1 MLTQDFSQLTPSASW
16 HDPILIVGANPVG
29 LITALGLARN
39 NIPSVVLEEGIEAS
53 LESDQV
59 ALLDNTTLEILD
71 AWYSLGGLIASHS
84 LIPHSQ
90 RVLLRKSTLSRA
102 QLPMQLPGSPYPR
115 QMNIHHAD
123 LEHILLQ
130 TLQQTG
136 RCQVL
141 WQHQVK
147 NIVQDRT
154 GIDVELLS
162 PKGTKYLRAPYL
174 LVTASPPT
182 SIHTALNCAYSG
194 SQSDERYLSLDIQVQ
209 LDDPAERWLWFNAP
223 ANAGRITQ
231 IHPLPGN
238 LVRILYQLAPRE
250 DLAMILQAASI
261 QQRIEATLG
270 GRPYEVI
277 AVNTHTFK
285 RGVIERFKSGRV
297 LFLGSAAHRLALL
310 GMSEVNGGALDAWN
324 LVWKLALVR
333 AGLALEDLLDT
344 YHDEQHTAALAT
356 LKQTSALLPLLSPEA
371 GQPAWK
377 RNIALRMGRNSA
389 LQRVYYSPARPIYRT
404 SALFSDDHR
413 LYLGGRF
420 TRLSPEQNAIL
431 KRFRQGPAVGSLAP
445 ALMLPDADTG
455 APVSLLARSNAGF
468 LALCF
473 TADIDMAMRALA
485 KIPMDM
491 SEIPINFYL
500 ITPTLPAT
508 PTQQGVTIL
517 LDEQRKAASAYNA
530 GPRTL
535 YLVRPDRVIA
545 ARRFDS
551 DFNDIPALLRHAIGE
566 DVVDSQ
572 TRIPRP
578 EITPT
583 GY

>member
-1 MLTQDFSQLTPSASW
+1 MLTQDFSQLNPSPSW

-39 NIPSVVLEEGIEAS
+39 NIPSVVLEEGMGAS

-59 ALLDNTTLEILD
+59 ALLDPTTLEILD
-71 AWYSLGGLIASHS
+71 SWYGLGGLISSHGI
-84 LIPHSQ
+84 IPQSQ

-102 QLPMQLPGSPYPR
+102 QLPAQQTGSPYPR
-115 QMNIHHAD
+115 QVNIHHAD

-130 TLQQTG
+130 TLEQTG

-141 WQHQVK
+141 WQHEVK
-147 NIVQDRT
+147 GIVQDRT
-154 GIDVELLS
+154 GIDVELNS
-162 PKGTKYLRAPYL
+162 PRGTKYLRAPYL

-182 SIHTALNCAYSG
+182 SIHTALGCAYSG
-194 SQSDERYLSLDIQVQ
+194 EMSNERYLSLDIQAQ
-209 LDDPAERWLWFNAP
+209 LDDPTERWLWFNAP
-223 ANAGRITQ
+223 SNSGRITQ

-238 LVRILYQLAPRE
+238 LARILYQLAPGE
-250 DLAMILQAASI
+250 DLAAILQSASI
-261 QQRIEATLG
+261 QQRIESTLG
-270 GRPYEVI
+270 NRPYEVI
-277 AVNTHTFK
+277 AVNTHPFR

-297 LFLGSAAHRLALL
+297 LFLGGAAHRLTLL
-310 GMSEVNGGALDAWN
+310 GLSEVNSGALDAWN

-344 YHDEQHTAALAT
+344 YHDEQHAAALAAME
-356 LKQTSALLPLLSPEA
+356 QTGALLSFLAPAA
-371 GQPAWK
+371 GLATWK
-377 RNIALRMGRNSA
+377 RNTSLRLGRANA
-389 LQRVYYSPARPIYRT
+389 TQHLYDSPARPTYRT

-420 TRLSPEQNAIL
+420 TKLSSEQNAIL
-431 KRFRQGPAVGSLAP
+431 KRFRQRPAVGSLAP
-445 ALMLPDADTG
+445 SLTLPDADTG

-473 TADIDMAMRALA
+473 TSDIDMAMRALTR
-485 KIPMDM
+485 IPMDM
-491 SEIPINFYL
+491 SEIPIDFYL
-500 ITPTLPAT
+500 VTPTMPAV
-508 PTQQGVTIL
+508 PTQQGVTIV
-517 LDEQRKAASAYNA
+517 LDEQNWAASAYNA

-578 EITPT
+578 EIAST

>member
-1 MLTQDFSQLTPSASW
+1 MLTQDFSQLNSSASW
-16 HDPILIVGANPVG
+16 HDPILIAGANPVG

-39 NIPSVVLEEGIEAS
+39 NIPSVVLEEGMGAS

-59 ALLDNTTLEILD
+59 ALLDATTLEILD
-71 AWYSLGGLIASHS
+71 AWYGLGGLIASHG
-84 LIPHSQ
+84 LVPQSQ
-90 RVLLRKSTLSRA
+90 RVLLRKSTISRA
-102 QLPMQLPGSPYPR
+102 QLPTQAPASPYPR
-115 QMNIHHAD
+115 LVNIHHAD

-136 RCQVL
+136 RSQLL

-147 NIVQDRT
+147 SIVQDRS
-154 GIDVELLS
+154 GIDVELIS
-162 PKGTKYLRAPYL
+162 PRGTIYLRAPYL
-174 LVTASPPT
+174 LVTAGPPT
-182 SIHTALNCAYSG
+182 SIHTALDCTYTG
-194 SQSDERYLSLDIQVQ
+194 SIPDERYLSLDIQVQ
-209 LDDPAERWLWFNAP
+209 LDDPTGRWLWFSAP
-223 ANAGRITQ
+223 ANPGRVTQ
-231 IHPLPGN
+231 LHPLPGN

-250 DLAMILQAASI
+250 DLATLLQAASI
-261 QQRIEATLG
+261 QPRIESTLG

-285 RGVIERFKSGRV
+285 RGVIERFKSGHV
-297 LFLGSAAHRLALL
+297 LFLGGAAHRLALL
-310 GMSEVNGGALDAWN
+310 GLSEVNSGALDAWN

-344 YHDEQHTAALAT
+344 YHDEQHAAALAT
-356 LKQTSALLPLLSPEA
+356 LEQTNALLPFLTPEA
-371 GQPAWK
+371 GVATWK
-377 RNIALRMGRNSA
+377 RNIALRLKRNHAS
-389 LQRVYYSPARPIYRT
+389 QRLYDPPARPTFGT
-404 SALFSDDHR
+404 SELFSEDHR

-420 TRLSPEQNAIL
+420 TQLSPEQNAVL

-445 ALMLPDADTG
+445 ALSLPDADTG

-473 TADIDMAMRALA
+473 TADIDMAMRALT

-500 ITPTLPAT
+500 ITPTLPAA
-508 PTQQGVTIL
+508 PTQPGVIIL
-517 LDEQRKAASAYNA
+517 LDEQGQAAGVYNA

-551 DFNDIPALLRHAIGE
+551 DFNDIPALLRHAVGE

-578 EITPT
+578 EIAPT

>member
-1 MLTQDFSQLTPSASW
+1 
-16 HDPILIVGANPVG
+16 
-29 LITALGLARN
+29 
-39 NIPSVVLEEGIEAS
+39 
-53 LESDQV
+53 
-59 ALLDNTTLEILD
+59 
-71 AWYSLGGLIASHS
+71 
-84 LIPHSQ
+84 
-90 RVLLRKSTLSRA
+90 
-102 QLPMQLPGSPYPR
+102 
-115 QMNIHHAD
+115 
-123 LEHILLQ
+123 
-130 TLQQTG
+130 
-136 RCQVL
+136 
-141 WQHQVK
+141 
-147 NIVQDRT
+147 
-154 GIDVELLS
+154 
-162 PKGTKYLRAPYL
+162 
-174 LVTASPPT
+174 
-182 SIHTALNCAYSG
+182 
-194 SQSDERYLSLDIQVQ
+194 
-209 LDDPAERWLWFNAP
+209 
-223 ANAGRITQ
+223 
-231 IHPLPGN
+231 
-238 LVRILYQLAPRE
+238 
-250 DLAMILQAASI
+250 
-261 QQRIEATLG
+261 
-270 GRPYEVI
+270 
-277 AVNTHTFK
+277 
-285 RGVIERFKSGRV
+285 
-297 LFLGSAAHRLALL
+297 
-310 GMSEVNGGALDAWN
+310 
-324 LVWKLALVR
+324 
-333 AGLALEDLLDT
+333 
-344 YHDEQHTAALAT
+344 
-356 LKQTSALLPLLSPEA
+356 
-371 GQPAWK
+371 
-377 RNIALRMGRNSA
+377 
-389 LQRVYYSPARPIYRT
+389 
-404 SALFSDDHR
+404 
-413 LYLGGRF
+413 GRF